1 MKRRN
6 ARRKPI
12 PPDLEGMVAQYIET
26 ALWSTTDDEGRPLD
40 RTFGPEHVSVRFH
53 NRAVATCAGFLTA
66 VNAAG
71 LTVDLANVAES
82 MEGIGH
88 DLWLTQN
95 GHGAGFWDGD
105 YGDIGDALTAVA
117 QTFGEVNLYVWRGRV
132 TI

>member
-6 ARRKPI
+6 ARRKPV
-12 PPDLEGMVAQYIET
+12 PPDLQSMVAQYIET
-26 ALWSTTDDEGRPLD
+26 ALWSSTDDGGEPLD

-53 NRAVATCAGFLTA
+53 NVAVTTCGAFIAA
-66 VNAAG
+66 VEEKG

-95 GHGAGFWDGD
+95 RHGAGFWDGD
-105 YGDIGDALTAVA
+105 YDRGDELTAVA
-117 QTFGEVNLYVWRGRV
+117 HTFGCVDLYVYRGRV
-132 TI
+132 TC

>member
-26 ALWSTTDDEGRPLD
+26 ALWSSTDDGGEPLD
-40 RTFGPEHVSVRFH
+40 RTFGPEDVSVRFH
-53 NRAVATCAGFLTA
+53 NVAVDTCAAFLAA
-66 VNAAG
+66 VEEKG
-71 LTVDLANVAES
+71 LYDALGNDLGQV
-82 MEGIGH
+82 GH

-95 GHGAGFWDGD
+95 RHGAGFWDGD
-105 YGDIGDALTAVA
+105 YDRGDELTAVA
-117 QTFGEVNLYVWRGRV
+117 QTFGCVDLYVYRGRV